1 MEGVKGV
8 VVVSLAEADERDAER
23 VPTCASGKIVTP
35 PATRPMAAATTPTQL
50 RIVCKPS
57 RSTVIRHYSDDIRT
71 RWISLHRTIQYTLC
85 GRDTT
90 PRLMHTYTAIFDC

>member
-1 MEGVKGV
+1 MVEGVKGV

-35 PATRPMAAATTPTQL
+35 PSTRPSSHGRRSQTTPTQM

-57 RSTVIRHYSDDIRT
+57 CSTVIRHYSGLIN
-71 RWISLHRTIQYTLC
+71 
-85 GRDTT
+85 
-90 PRLMHTYTAIFDC
+90 PR